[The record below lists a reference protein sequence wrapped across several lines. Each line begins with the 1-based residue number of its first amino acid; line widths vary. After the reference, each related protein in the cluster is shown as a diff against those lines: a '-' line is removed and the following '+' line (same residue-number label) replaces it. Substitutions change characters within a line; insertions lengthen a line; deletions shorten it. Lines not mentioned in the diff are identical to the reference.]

1 MQQSQIIRIIRSGF
15 IATLVMTVFMLMAPL
30 MGMPKMLIG
39 NSLAGFMHLPIAIGW
54 IAHFMIGILIAAGYV
69 LVFSNILSI
78 NRVVKG
84 ALYGLI
90 PFLMAQIIVMPMM
103 GAGVFSSNTP
113 TPILMVMGSLL
124 GHLVYGAILGLT
136 AENSTIE
143 NTATA

>member
-1 MQQSQIIRIIRSGF
+1 MQQSQITRIIRSGF

-39 NSLAGFMHLPIAIGW
+39 NTLAGFMHLPVAIGW

-69 LVFSNILSI
+69 LVFANMLSV

-90 PFLMAQIIVMPMM
+90 PFLMAQILVMPMM
-103 GAGVFSSNTP
+103 GAGVFSSDTP
-113 TPILMVMGSLL
+113 APILMVMGSFV
-124 GHLVYGAILGLT
+124 GHLVYGVVLGLT
-136 AENSTIE
+136 AENSTFE
-143 NTATA
+143 KTATA